1 MNLEKKKSFGIG
13 RRKQATAQVQ
23 LEVGG
28 GTFLVNG
35 RAVDEYFQ
43 YNKNYL
49 KQVKLPLVDSDLV
62 TNFNVNV
69 KVKGGGLTGQSSA
82 ISLSIARALIDYNSS
97 NRPLLKEKGLLT
109 VDSRIKE
116 RKKYGLKKARKA
128 SQFSKR

>member
-1 MNLEKKKSFGIG
+1 M
-13 RRKQATAQVQ
+13 
-23 LEVGG
+23 EVGG

-97 NRPLLKEKGLLT
+97 NRALLKEKVLLT

>member
-1 MNLEKKKSFGIG
+1 
-13 RRKQATAQVQ
+13 

-28 GTFLVNG
+28 GTFVVNG
-35 RAVDEYFQ
+35 RSVEEYFQ
-43 YNKNYL
+43 YNENYL

-82 ISLSIARALIDYNSS
+82 ISLSIARALIDYNSF
-97 NRPLLKEKGLLT
+97 NRTILKEKGLLT

>member
-13 RRKQATAQVQ
+13 RRKQETAQVK

-28 GTFLVNG
+28 GTFLVHG

-97 NRPLLKEKGLLT
+97 NRTLLKEKGLLT